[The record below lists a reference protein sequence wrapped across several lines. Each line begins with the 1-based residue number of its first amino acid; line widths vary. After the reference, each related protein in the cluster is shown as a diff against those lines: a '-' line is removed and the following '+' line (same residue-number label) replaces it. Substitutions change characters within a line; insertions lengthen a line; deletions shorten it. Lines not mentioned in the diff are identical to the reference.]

1 MSEMAGW
8 ALYLVLV
15 ATNIAIYL
23 AIDMGFET
31 NFWRED
37 EE

>member
-23 AIDMGFET
+23 AIDIGFET
-31 NFWRED
+31 NNKKI
-37 EE
+37 